1 MAITKESEI
10 QSRIEIGNEQFRIL
24 VEASPFGI
32 LIAGRDEKIAM
43 VNLFAANLFG
53 YDGSELLGLA
63 LKEVIEGG
71 LPIPANRLDAIIRL
85 GTDTTHL
92 EGRARRRDGSLI
104 PVEMALSPLPSGE
117 QLYVLATVTDIT
129 EKRESES
136 QLVFLADIMERLY
149 EAVIFLD
156 DQGLICFWN
165 SGAAKMFGV
174 REEDVLG
181 CHVDEHIRL
190 SAEHTFGGDLISTV
204 SDFGR
209 LEKLVRCFPSGV
221 SSSKRLRL
229 KGTPVTWGEKK
240 GSVWLANDVTREAEL
255 EAEIVKIAENEQR
268 RIGEDLHDDLCS
280 QLSGIGCLVEVLAQ
294 GVSDSDSNEAHTLAK
309 VAEMICAAGE
319 TARGIAAGLTSAVIK
334 REGFVGAVRELA
346 ERRRPDPSKECLV
359 RIEDEAL
366 LDQLD
371 DEKATHLYRI
381 IQEAMSNAFRHGH
394 AARVQVKLSADQS
407 SIRLQISDDGGGF
420 EPGTQTSG
428 LGLLT
433 MSHRASLMGGTCE
446 ISSSLQEGT
455 QIDCVVPF
463 HH

>member
-1 MAITKESEI
+1 MAAPGKSETLC
-10 QSRIEIGNEQFRIL
+10 RIEIGNEQFRIL

-32 LIAGRDEKIAM
+32 LIADSEERIAM
-43 VNLFAANLFG
+43 VNLFAADLFD
-53 YDGSELLGLA
+53 YSRDELLGLNLA
-63 LKEVIEGG
+63 EVIEGG
-71 LPIPANRLDAIIRL
+71 LPAPARRLDLISGL
-85 GTDTTHL
+85 GAGTTHA
-92 EGRARRRDGSLI
+92 EGRARRRDGSFI
-104 PVEMALSPLPSGE
+104 PVEMALSPLPSGGR
-117 QLYVLATVTDIT
+117 LYVLATVTDIT
-129 EKRESES
+129 ERRDRES
-136 QLVFLADIMERLY
+136 QLAFFAEVMERLY
-149 EAVIFLD
+149 EAVLFLD
-156 DQGLICFWN
+156 DEGRVCFWN
-165 SGAAKMFGV
+165 SGAASMFGV
-174 REEDVLG
+174 TEEEAMGCPADEIIRWQSELGFRE
-181 CHVDEHIRL
+181 
-190 SAEHTFGGDLISTV
+190 DLLPEVKHSGRFERELQCFSKETV
-204 SDFGR
+204 
-209 LEKLVRCFPSGV
+209 
-221 SSSKRLRL
+221 SKRLFI
-229 KGTPVTWGEKK
+229 KGAPITWGDQH
-240 GSVWLANDVTREAEL
+240 GSMWLANDVTREARL

-280 QLSGIGCLVEVLAQ
+280 QLSAIGCLVEVLAQ

-309 VAEMICAAGE
+309 VAEMVCAAGE
-319 TARGIAAGLTSAVIK
+319 TAREIAAGLTSAVIK

-346 ERRRPDPSKECLV
+346 ERRRPDPSKECFV

-394 AARVQVKLSADQS
+394 AARVQVNLSADQS

-420 EPGTQTSG
+420 EPGTETSG

-455 QIDCVVPF
+455 LIDCVVPF